1 MPIALKQV
9 NAGNISEHFLN
20 EITQVIYS
28 LYRAKEITKEVYNNI
43 LNSIKLQN
51 IMDTIFMNFKN
62 SKTSDSHRLLP

>member
-9 NAGNISEHFLN
+9 NAGNISEHLLN

-62 SKTSDSHRLLP
+62 SKTSDSQRLLP